1 MTLHCYHCCHSIDTN
16 DLGLPVSFVNGT
28 FNTVGH
34 FCSWEC
40 MKAYVVY
47 SRDDTKFNKF
57 SLITM
62 MRQHMNLFTPVK
74 EAPPREMLDIFGG
87 NMSIDEFRN
96 QNESYVYLPLPMIR
110 LNPLIEKNTNISC
123 VTQEDANKV
132 YETSVSELK
141 LQRKKKSPV
150 NVLEKSM
157 GLIKQN

>member
-1 MTLHCYHCCHSIDTN
+1 MGIHCFHCCHAFDTK
-16 DLGLPVSFVNGT
+16 DLGLPVSYKDGS

-34 FCSWEC
+34 YCSWEC

-62 MRQHMNLFTPVK
+62 MRQHMKIYTPLT
-74 EAPPREMLDIFGG
+74 EAPPREMLKIFGG
-87 NMSIDEFRN
+87 KMTISEFRKEN
-96 QNESYVYLPLPMIR
+96 GSYVYLPLPMIC

-141 LQRKKKSPV
+141 LHRKKKSTV

>member
-1 MTLHCYHCCHSIDTN
+1 
-16 DLGLPVSFVNGT
+16 
-28 FNTVGH
+28 
-34 FCSWEC
+34 
-40 MKAYVVY
+40 
-47 SRDDTKFNKF
+47 
-57 SLITM
+57 
-62 MRQHMNLFTPVK
+62 MNLFTPVK

-87 NMSIDEFRN
+87 NMNIDEFRN

>member
-1 MTLHCYHCCHSIDTN
+1 MEIHCFHCCHKFDTE
-16 DLGLPVSFVNGT
+16 DLGLPVSHDNGT
-28 FNTVGH
+28 FNTTGH

-40 MKAYVVY
+40 MKAYVIY

-62 MRQHMNLFTPVK
+62 MRQRMNIIQPTK
-74 EAPPREMLDIFGG
+74 EAPPREMLKIFGG
-87 NMSIDEFRN
+87 SMTIKEFRKN
-96 QNESYVYLPLPMIR
+96 NKHFAYLPIPMIR
-110 LNPLIEKNTNISC
+110 LNPLIEKHTNISC

-132 YETSVSELK
+132 YESSVSELK

-150 NVLEKSM
+150 NALEKSM